1 MTYFNFNSYFTNPK
15 PRIVSDGGG
24 YTAYLHVKENTKF
37 VTDVQTKDN
46 RSTEANGRLS
56 YSIIGGADKNLFTID
71 RYSGKVYF
79 KNAPDFEKPLDYGR
93 DNRYEVKIKV
103 KDAAGYTDTQL
114 LKIEVKDVAE
124 VDPNPKIVSNGG
136 GSTAHVNV
144 DENSQFVTDVQTVD
158 NRSTEANG
166 RLSYFIHGGED
177 KSFFS
182 IDKKTGK
189 VSFNFAPDFEKP
201 VDADGDNTY
210 EVGVKVV
217 DGAGYTDTQLLKVKV
232 QDVVEGKPDPDP
244 DPVARRPILEK
255 PLLLATMAT
264 IPSEALTPTRCSLVR
279 AATMFYSVAAA
290 TTDSMALISSAEVLA
305 KLITLTVKLAEMSS
319 FWGIAMVPST

>member
-1 MTYFNFNSYFTNPK
+1 
-15 PRIVSDGGG
+15 
-24 YTAYLHVKENTKF
+24 
-37 VTDVQTKDN
+37 
-46 RSTEANGRLS
+46 
-56 YSIIGGADKNLFTID
+56 
-71 RYSGKVYF
+71 
-79 KNAPDFEKPLDYGR
+79 
-93 DNRYEVKIKV
+93 
-103 KDAAGYTDTQL
+103 
-114 LKIEVKDVAE
+114 IEVKDVAE

-244 DPVARRPILEK
+244 DPGSP
-255 PLLLATMAT
+255 
-264 IPSEALTPTRCSLVR
+264 TPNPGETSLVGDDGDNTLR
-279 AATMFYSVAAA
+279 GTDANEMFSGKGGNDVLLGGGGNDRLNGTDKFSRGVGEIDNLNGQAGRDVFFLGDSDGAFYVGEEFGDFAIIQDFVSGEDRFLLSGGSSDYTVADGGNGNAFILTKDGNDAVANVLNQSAADINL
-290 TTDSMALISSAEVLA
+290 DSGDFLYV
-305 KLITLTVKLAEMSS
+305 
-319 FWGIAMVPST
+319 